1 MNAALPATAHLQEG
15 VDAQFA
21 RDVVEGLS
29 QPQKTIPCTWLYDH
43 RGSQLFEDI
52 TQLDAYYPTRSERAL
67 LTAHV
72 GELAALA
79 GPGVCLIELGAGSI
93 TKTRLVLEALK
104 SPRAYVP
111 IDISADFMLESLAKL
126 RQSLPTLT
134 CIPVVADFTSRDA
147 LFNAVSMCPKE
158 APRLAFFP
166 GSTIGNFTRTLAR
179 RFLVDLAD
187 ALGQGSILAIG
198 VDATSDEATLKLAY
212 DDPEAVTA
220 AFDLNLLERLNR
232 ELEADFNLESFA
244 HEARVNRVDQ
254 RVEMHLVSLKEQEVD
269 VLGQRFEFFKGETIH
284 TENSHKYGVD
294 RFEVMAEQ
302 CGWRSE
308 QIWRGT
314 GHAFE
319 FHVLRHG

>member
-1 MNAALPATAHLQEG
+1 MNAALPVTAQLQQG

-21 RDVVEGLS
+21 QDVLDGLTQS
-29 QPQKTIPCTWLYDH
+29 QKTIPCTWLYDH

-52 TQLDAYYPTRSERAL
+52 TRLDAYYPTRSERAL
-67 LTAHV
+67 LNQHV

-93 TKTRLVLEALK
+93 TKTRLVLEALE

-126 RQSLPTLT
+126 RKALPTLT
-134 CIPVVADFTSRDA
+134 CIPVVADFTSREA
-147 LFNAVSMCPKE
+147 LLNAVALCPKD

-179 RFLVDLAD
+179 RFLRDLAD
-187 ALGQGSILAIG
+187 ALGKGSVLAIG
-198 VDATSDEATLKLAY
+198 VDATANEATLKLAY
-212 DDPEAVTA
+212 DDPEGVTA
-220 AFDLNLLERLNR
+220 AFDLNLLERINR
-232 ELEADFNLESFA
+232 ELEADFNLECFV
-244 HEARVNRVDQ
+244 HEARVNKVDQ
-254 RVEMHLVSLKEQEVD
+254 RVEMHLVSLCDQEVD
-269 VLGQRFEFFKGETIH
+269 VLGQRFDFAKGETIH
-284 TENSHKYGVD
+284 TENSHKYGVE

-302 CGWRSE
+302 CGWRSR
-308 QIWRGT
+308 QIWHGD

-319 FHVLRHG
+319 FHVLSHE